1 MVLCDSGAYG
11 KLKIYTHGHV
21 YIVSIIMKVVY
32 SEITS
37 NIEIKNIIPYFLG
50 AGWRIWPSIILSVFL
65 NIMSVLDKFTWI
77 KQIKHI

>member
-1 MVLCDSGAYG
+1 MYSIKKIKERQSKIMVLCDSGAHG

-50 AGWRIWPSIILSVFL
+50 AGWRI
-65 NIMSVLDKFTWI
+65 
-77 KQIKHI
+77 

>member
-1 MVLCDSGAYG
+1 MVLCDSGTHD

-21 YIVSIIMKVVY
+21 YIISIIMKVVY

-50 AGWRIWPSIILSVFL
+50 AGRRIWPL
-65 NIMSVLDKFTWI
+65 NYSFCFS
-77 KQIKHI
+77 KHNGCAW

>member
-1 MVLCDSGAYG
+1 MYSIKKVKERQSKIMVLCDSGTHD

-21 YIVSIIMKVVY
+21 YIISTIMKVVY

-50 AGWRIWPSIILSVFL
+50 AGRRI
-65 NIMSVLDKFTWI
+65 
-77 KQIKHI
+77 